1 MIMPIVILFYDLK
14 EIVQGVFE
22 RLLHVLQA
30 SAFFWSNEDFG
41 DLETVQT
48 DQP

>member
-1 MIMPIVILFYDLK
+1 MIMPIVIMFHDLE

-30 SAFFWSNEDFG
+30 GAFFLPAENFS